1 MLITLVGGSTL
12 ALLSWINDE
21 NDKTNVVFTV
31 NSEYSCSAN
40 VDNSIT
46 SEGIR
51 LIPTRVNSDTT
62 SNYIKKKID
71 LKSLISTAGKIY
83 VCNMDE

>member
-1 MLITLVGGSTL
+1 MGGYKENNISRHKNLVVILLVDMLITLVGGSTL
-12 ALLSWINDE
+12 ALLLWINDE

-31 NSEYSCSAN
+31 NS
-40 VDNSIT
+40 
-46 SEGIR
+46 
-51 LIPTRVNSDTT
+51 DTT

-71 LKSLISTAGKIY
+71 LKPLISTAGKIY